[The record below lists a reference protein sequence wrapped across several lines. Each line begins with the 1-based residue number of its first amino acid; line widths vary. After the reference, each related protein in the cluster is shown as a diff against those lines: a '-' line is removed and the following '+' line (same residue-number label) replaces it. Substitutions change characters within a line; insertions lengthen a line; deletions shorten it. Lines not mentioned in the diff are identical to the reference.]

1 MVDEDRWLQ
10 GHVDDDALDEEEDDD
25 EYYISDWIDIQ
36 DLPYLALAL
45 GLLSCFFPWWTGV
58 LFVSDLISAYWLFVL
73 ASVLFVCGAVLNLR
87 NPIGMIGQIAGMALF
102 LVEIAIQYFTY
113 RDEYG
118 FDIGHPELGMLFA
131 IGSVVLTFFSL
142 VYGAY
147 EDEEL
152 DQ

>member
-1 MVDEDRWLQ
+1 MV
-10 GHVDDDALDEEEDDD
+10 DEEEDGP
-25 EYYISDWIDIQ
+25 EFSIFDWIDID

-58 LFVSDLISAYWLFVL
+58 FFVSDLISVYLLFVL
-73 ASVLFVCGAVLNLR
+73 AAVLFVCGTVLNLR
-87 NPIGMIGQIAGMALF
+87 NPIGLVGQVAGIIVF
-102 LVEIAIQYFTY
+102 LVEIAVQYFKH

-131 IGSVVLTFFSL
+131 AGSVVLFFLSL

-147 EDEEL
+147 GDEDYDE
-152 DQ
+152 